1 MRRARFAGLLLA
13 IAFMAFVFY
22 SLLHTEPVKVL
33 HPAIAHDVGG
43 AFLAAAV
50 QNTSASEQ
58 AVDLDIKYYD
68 PDGRQIGQDTVRVY
82 HLSSGETREIT
93 APARLLPQGASYSVY
108 LNHGR
113 NPYGN

>member
-1 MRRARFAGLLLA
+1 MKPARIGGVLLA

-33 HPAIAHDVGG
+33 HPAIQRGADG

-50 QNTSASEQ
+50 ENTSGSEQ

-68 PDGRQIGQDTVRVY
+68 PSGRQIAQDTVRID
-82 HLSSGETREIT
+82 HLGSGETREI
-93 APARLLPQGASYSVY
+93 AASARQLPDGASYSVY

>member
-1 MRRARFAGLLLA
+1 MRRGRIGGLLLA

-33 HPAIAHDVGG
+33 HPAIQHDVGG
-43 AFLAAAV
+43 EFLAAAV
-50 QNTSASEQ
+50 ENTSTSEQ
-58 AVDLDIKYYD
+58 SIDLDIKYYD
-68 PDGRQIGQDTVRVY
+68 TGGHLVANDTIHVD
-82 HLSSGETREIT
+82 HLSSGETREVA
-93 APARLLPQGASYSVY
+93 APARQLPDGTSYSVY

>member
-1 MRRARFAGLLLA
+1 MRRARIGGLLLA

-33 HPAIAHDVGG
+33 HPAIQHDAGG

-50 QNTSASEQ
+50 ENTSASEQ
-58 AVDLDIKYYD
+58 TVDLDIKYYD
-68 PDGRQIGQDTVRVY
+68 PAGRQVANDTVHVD
-82 HLSSGETREIT
+82 HLGSGETREIS
-93 APARLLPQGASYSVY
+93 APARQLPEGASYSVY